1 MSRQRAGAR
10 SYFAVQAVAGAVWW
24 LTVFT
29 VPWVRDA
36 TLGGLDP
43 VVTAVLD
50 VPLFVIASAL
60 AAVGLRWAVVVATGW
75 TVLVA
80 VALAGYATVTG
91 LAGWGVL
98 AMVPAAAGSVLAAC
112 LLLVGRVPTE
122 WLVRGP
128 FAFRPAP
135 VRPGAG
141 AARNVLTTF
150 GQIVVFWGVCLVV
163 VPLVLAALEERWRVA
178 PALPAPAVAV
188 VVAAG
193 AVLLVLASALGI
205 WSAVTMSTLG
215 DGTPL
220 PSASTN
226 RLVIAGPYRWVRN
239 PMAIAGIAQG
249 VAVGLLL
256 SSWLVV
262 VYALAG
268 SLVWNYAIRPFEEA
282 DLEQRFGA
290 AFDRYRR
297 AVRCWLPR
305 VPRAAREP
313 LPPATRSGAPGTSR

>member
-1 MSRQRAGAR
+1 MSRVAGDRARTWAR
-10 SYFAVQAVAGAVWW
+10 IYFALQATAGVAWW

-29 VPWVRDA
+29 VPWVREA
-36 TLGGLDP
+36 TLGALDP
-43 VVTAVLD
+43 VVLAVLD
-50 VPLFVIASAL
+50 IPLFVVASAV
-60 AAVGLRWAVVVATGW
+60 AALGLRPAVVVATGW
-75 TVLVA
+75 TMLVTIGLA
-80 VALAGYATVTG
+80 VYATVTG
-91 LAGWGVL
+91 LAGWGVV
-98 AMVPAAAGSVLAAC
+98 AMIAASAGSLLAAC
-112 LLLVGRVPTE
+112 LLLLGRVPTE

-135 VRPGAG
+135 SRPGS
-141 AARNVLTTF
+141 ARNVATTF
-150 GQIVVFWGVCLVV
+150 GQIVVFWGVGLAA
-163 VPLVLAALEERWRVA
+163 VPLVIAALEDRWQLTA
-178 PALPAPAVAV
+178 PLSPPAEAV
-188 VVAAG
+188 VTGAG
-193 AVLLVLASALGI
+193 VVLLVLASALGI

-239 PMAIAGIAQG
+239 PMAVAGIAQG
-249 VAVGLLL
+249 VAVGLVL

-290 AFDRYRR
+290 AFTRYRA

-305 VPRAAREP
+305 NPEPPPTPTAAP
-313 LPPATRSGAPGTSR
+313 DTSR

>member
-10 SYFAVQAVAGAVWW
+10 SYFAGQAVAGAAWW
-24 LTVFT
+24 LMAFT
-29 VPWVRDA
+29 VPWVREA

-43 VVTAVLD
+43 VVVAVLD
-50 VPLFVIASAL
+50 VPLFVVASAL
-60 AAVGLRWAVVVATGW
+60 AAAGLRVAAVIGAGW

-80 VALAGYATVTG
+80 VGLAGYATVTG
-91 LAGWGVL
+91 EAGWGVV

-112 LLLVGRVPTE
+112 VLVLGRVPTS

-128 FAFRPAP
+128 FAFHPAP
-135 VRPGAG
+135 SRPGR
-141 AARNVLTTF
+141 ARNVLTTF
-150 GQIVVFWGVCLVV
+150 AQIVVFWGVCLVV
-163 VPLVLAALEERWRVA
+163 LPLVIAALEERWQLT
-178 PALPAPAVAV
+178 PALPPLATSLVSG
-188 VVAAG
+188 AG
-193 AVLLVLASALGI
+193 AVLLVLASALGV

-220 PSASTN
+220 PMASTN

-239 PMAIAGIAQG
+239 PMAVAGIAQG

-290 AFDRYRR
+290 DFDRYRR

-313 LPPATRSGAPGTSR
+313 SPPARRSGGLGTSR